1 MTQNISSKTMY
12 EIINKTLSE
21 CFSYKGLEINKD
33 MEAFASRH
41 WEFAKNTPQLSF
53 LDEEIPTTREVRE
66 ASDFCELLDVYR
78 QSIDPYLDENP
89 VLSESRVR
97 SLLKGIEKYRPII
110 SEKNQTTYK
119 ILEKNLKRDLPEY
132 KNELIIEEL
141 NEDALYIV
149 KQKKIAF

>member
-1 MTQNISSKTMY
+1 MHKLEKITM
-12 EIINKTLSE
+12 NL
-21 CFSYKGLEINKD
+21 FQARQQQD

-97 SLLKGIEKYRPII
+97 LLLKGIEKYRPII

-149 KQKKIAF
+149 KSK